1 MTIKVCIAGAT
12 GWVGQPLSRAVF
24 RAEDLCL
31 VGAVARSA
39 QGQNLGQVIEEP
51 GLELVISGSVEQ
63 ALQAPADVF
72 VDFTR
77 ADAVKANV
85 LAAIRRG
92 VHVVIGSS
100 GLADEDYT
108 EIHEAALEQKVGV
121 IAAGNFS
128 ISAVLLQSFACQAA
142 RYLRHWEIIDYA
154 SDAKVD
160 APSGT
165 ARELAYR
172 LAEIG
177 APEVTYPI
185 EDTLGPKESRGATLN
200 SSQVHSLRLPSYVI
214 SVEAIFGAPDERL
227 TIRHDSGSGAAPY
240 IQGALLAIRKAGQQT
255 GLVRGLDRI
264 LD

>member
-12 GWVGQPLSRAVF
+12 GWVGKPLSKAVF
-24 RAEDLCL
+24 QAEDLRL
-31 VGAVARSA
+31 VGAVARTT
-39 QGQNLGQVIEEP
+39 QGQALGEIIGEP
-51 GLELVISGSVEQ
+51 GLNLTIRGSVEQ

-85 LAAIRRG
+85 LAAIRG
-92 VHVVIGSS
+92 GAHVVIGSS
-100 GLADEDYT
+100 GLADGDFA
-108 EIHEAALEQKVGV
+108 EIHQAALEQKVGV
-121 IAAGNFS
+121 IAAGNFA

-142 RYLRHWEIIDYA
+142 KYLRHWEIIDYA

-172 LAEIG
+172 LSEVSQ
-177 APEVTYPI
+177 PEVTIPI
-185 EDTLGPKESRGATLN
+185 DATLGPKESRGATLN
-200 SSQVHSLRLPSYVI
+200 ASQVHSLRLPSYMI
-214 SVEAIFGAPDERL
+214 SVEVLFGAPDERL
-227 TIRHDSGSGAAPY
+227 TIRHDSGSGADPY
-240 IQGALLAIRKAGQQT
+240 IQGALLAIRKVGQYS

-264 LD
+264 MD